1 MIFRA
6 QRSVLRAT
14 GLVALTVMLSVVPAH
29 AQRCTHQSG
38 QSGTQLRLSGLQT
51 SPYASALQ
59 QYALQQSALQQYA
72 LQRYA
77 LQAQFNALQRNLAL
91 AQLNGTQ
98 PGLPLGQVNGAQ
110 QNLPLAQPNGTQVN
124 GVAFDATS
132 SEEKSCLDL
141 LKGRRAQLNRK
152 L

>member
-1 MIFRA
+1 MICRA

-59 QYALQQSALQQYA
+59 QSALQQYA
-72 LQRYA
+72 LQQYA

-98 PGLPLGQVNGAQ
+98 PGLPLARVNGAQ

-124 GVAFDATS
+124 GLASVDVLQARLDDLQDS
-132 SEEKSCLDL
+132 ISEQQQD
-141 LKGRRAQLNRK
+141 RK
-152 L
+152 

>member
-59 QYALQQSALQQYA
+59 QSALQQ
-72 LQRYA
+72 YA

-91 AQLNGTQ
+91 AQLNGMQ

-110 QNLPLAQPNGTQVN
+110 QNLPLAQSNGTQVN
-124 GVAFDATS
+124 GVA
-132 SEEKSCLDL
+132 
-141 LKGRRAQLNRK
+141 
-152 L
+152 